1 MDSDNGIDN
10 SVEVQPIP
18 NGRIIKPTG
27 SIFRL
32 SEKTIS
38 QMSDVE
44 LKAHIIDVKSK
55 LSARK
60 QEVDSLAIQLS
71 QATHEVSLREDRTRI
86 HLRNVKVP
94 TRKVKVAASATT
106 EDVFK
111 AFTKKLAAEGLSP
124 KEISDILNKLAR
136 S

>member
-1 MDSDNGIDN
+1 MDSDNGI
-10 SVEVQPIP
+10 EIHELP
-18 NGRIIKPTG
+18 NGRILKPTG

-38 QMSDVE
+38 QMSDLE
-44 LKAHIIDVKSK
+44 LKAHIVDVKTK
-55 LSARK
+55 LVARR
-60 QEVDSLAIQLS
+60 QEADSLAIQLS
-71 QATHEVSLREDRTRI
+71 QATHEVSMRDERQRI

-94 TRKVKVAASATT
+94 ARRVKVDSNTST

-111 AFTKKLAAEGLSP
+111 LFTKKLAAEGLSP
-124 KEISDILNKLAR
+124 KEIADILHKLAR

>member
-1 MDSDNGIDN
+1 MDSDNGI
-10 SVEVQPIP
+10 EVTPITS
-18 NGRIIKPTG
+18 GRLIKPVG

-38 QMSDVE
+38 QMSEAE
-44 LKAHIIDVKSK
+44 LKAHIIEIKTK
-55 LSARK
+55 LQARK
-60 QEVDSLAIQLS
+60 QEVDSLSIQLS
-71 QATHEVSLREDRTRI
+71 QAHHETSIREEKKRI

-94 TRKVKVAASATT
+94 TRTLKAKSAEST
-106 EDVFK
+106 EDAFK
-111 AFTKKLAAEGLSP
+111 LFVKKLAAEGLSP